1 MDFEFY
7 RNFITIAETGNITTA
22 AQKLKLAQPALS
34 AQIKT
39 LEQHYGITLINMSR
53 GKRQLSLTEA
63 GSSFLDKAREICQ
76 AEESLQLEMQS
87 FNRRVSGTLRFSV
100 SYAAR
105 SYFVEQYLLPFANAY
120 PEVGYQLREEAAAQ
134 QLNSIRNNSSD
145 IAYANAPLA
154 TSPLYHYRHCR
165 LERFFAVFKN
175 GNHLGFAPSEAVTLK
190 DLEELPLSC
199 NFASYSILQ
208 KLYKKQ
214 GGTPQIGFIATTGT
228 AAVQFAMN
236 GTTIAI
242 VSEDCCSQL
251 PDNISRV
258 FIDEE
263 ELSFQQ
269 TLFWSAQNPLSP
281 AAKLFLEFHKE
292 K

>member
-22 AQKLKLAQPALS
+22 AQKLNLAQPALS

-39 LEQHYGITLINMSR
+39 LEQHYGVALINMSR

-87 FNRRVSGTLRFSV
+87 FHRRVSGTLRFSV

-105 SYFVEQYLLPFANAY
+105 PYFVEHYLMPFAAAY
-120 PEVGYQLREEAAAQ
+120 PEIGYQLREEAAVQ
-134 QLNSIRNNSSD
+134 QLNSIKNNSSD

-154 TSPLYHYRHCR
+154 ASPLYHYKRCR
-165 LERFFAVFKN
+165 LERFFAVFSSKN
-175 GNHLGFAPSEAVTLK
+175 KFKFAPTQNLTLK

-199 NFASYSILQ
+199 NFASYSTLQ
-208 KLYKKQ
+208 KLYKKR
-214 GGTPQIGFIATTGT
+214 GLTPHIDFIATTGT
-228 AAVQFAMN
+228 AAVQFAIS
-236 GTTIAI
+236 GTTIAV
-242 VSEDCCSQL
+242 VSEDCCSNL
-251 PDNISRV
+251 PPHMDKA
-258 FIDEE
+258 FIDEK

-269 TLFWSAQNPLSP
+269 TLFWSAQNALSP

>member
-22 AQKLKLAQPALS
+22 AQKLNLAQPALS

-39 LEQHYGITLINMSR
+39 LEQHYGVTLINMSR

-105 SYFVEQYLLPFANAY
+105 PYFVEHYLLPFAQAY
-120 PEVGYQLREEAAAQ
+120 PEIGYQLREEAASQ
-134 QLNSIRNNSSD
+134 QLNSIKNNSSD

-154 TSPLYHYRHCR
+154 ASPLYNYKRCR
-165 LERFFAVFKN
+165 LEHFFAVFKRN
-175 GNHLGFAPSEAVTLK
+175 NDLGFTATASLTLK
-190 DLEELPLSC
+190 DLKELPLSC
-199 NFASYSILQ
+199 NFASYSTLQ

-214 GGTPQIGFIATTGT
+214 GTTPHIGFIATTGT
-228 AAVQFAMN
+228 AAVQFAMR

-242 VSEDCCSQL
+242 VSEDCCNLL
-251 PDNISRV
+251 PDDMSRAY
-258 FIDEE
+258 IDEKE
-263 ELSFQQ
+263 MSFQQ
-269 TLFWSAQNPLSP
+269 TLFWSAQNALSP
-281 AAKLFLEFHKE
+281 AAKLFLEFHKD

>member
-22 AQKLKLAQPALS
+22 AQKLNLAQPALS

-39 LEQHYGITLINMSR
+39 LEQHYGVTLINMSR

-76 AEESLQLEMQS
+76 VEESLQLEMQS

-105 SYFVEQYLLPFANAY
+105 PYFVEHYLLPFAQAY
-120 PEVGYQLREEAAAQ
+120 PEIGYQLREEAAAQ
-134 QLNSIRNNSSD
+134 QLNSIKNNSSD

-154 TSPLYHYRHCR
+154 ASPLYHYKRCR
-165 LERFFAVFKN
+165 LERFFAVFQRN
-175 GNHLGFAPSEAVTLK
+175 NDLGLVPTASLTLA
-190 DLEELPLSC
+190 DLKELPLSC
-199 NFASYSILQ
+199 NFASYSPLQ
-208 KLYKKQ
+208 KLCKKQ
-214 GGTPQIGFIATTGT
+214 GCTPHIGFIATTGT
-228 AAVQFAMN
+228 AAVQFAMS

-242 VSEDCCSQL
+242 VSEDCCSLL
-251 PDNISRV
+251 PDNMAKAY
-258 FIDEE
+258 IDEQ

-269 TLFWSAQNPLSP
+269 TLFWSAQNALSP
-281 AAKLFLEFHKE
+281 AAKLFLEFHKD

>member
-7 RNFITIAETGNITTA
+7 RNFITVAETGNITTA
-22 AQKLKLAQPALS
+22 AQKLNLAQPALS

-39 LEQHYGITLINMSR
+39 LEQHYGVNLINMSR

-105 SYFVEQYLLPFANAY
+105 PYFIEHYLLPFAKAY
-120 PEVGYQLREEAAAQ
+120 PEIGYQLREEAAAQ
-134 QLNSIRNNSSD
+134 QLSSIKNNSSD

-154 TSPLYHYRHCR
+154 ASPLYNYKRCR
-165 LERFFAVFKN
+165 LEHFFAVFKKD
-175 GNHLGFAPSEAVTLK
+175 NHLDFTPTEPIRLK
-190 DLEELPLSC
+190 DLKELPISC
-199 NFASYSILQ
+199 NFSSYSTLQ

-214 GGTPQIGFIATTGT
+214 GTHFRRMRT
-228 AAVQFAMN
+228 A
-236 GTTIAI
+236 
-242 VSEDCCSQL
+242 
-251 PDNISRV
+251 
-258 FIDEE
+258 
-263 ELSFQQ
+263 
-269 TLFWSAQNPLSP
+269 
-281 AAKLFLEFHKE
+281 
-292 K
+292 

>member
-22 AQKLKLAQPALS
+22 AQKLNLAQPALS

-39 LEQHYGITLINMSR
+39 LEQHYGVTLINMSR

-105 SYFVEQYLLPFANAY
+105 PYFVEHYLLPFAQAY
-120 PEVGYQLREEAAAQ
+120 PEIGYQLREEAASQ
-134 QLNSIRNNSSD
+134 QLNSIKNNSSD

-154 TSPLYHYRHCR
+154 ASPLYNYKRCR
-165 LERFFAVFKN
+165 LEHFLAVFKRN
-175 GNHLGFAPSEAVTLK
+175 NDLGFTATASLTLK
-190 DLEELPLSC
+190 DLKELPLSC
-199 NFASYSILQ
+199 NFASYSTLQ

-214 GGTPQIGFIATTGT
+214 GTTPHIGFIATTGT
-228 AAVQFAMN
+228 AAVQFAMR

-242 VSEDCCSQL
+242 VSEDCCNQL
-251 PDNISRV
+251 PDDMSRAY
-258 FIDEE
+258 IDEKE
-263 ELSFQQ
+263 MSFQQ
-269 TLFWSAQNPLSP
+269 TLFWSAQNALSP
-281 AAKLFLEFHKE
+281 AAKLFLEFHKD